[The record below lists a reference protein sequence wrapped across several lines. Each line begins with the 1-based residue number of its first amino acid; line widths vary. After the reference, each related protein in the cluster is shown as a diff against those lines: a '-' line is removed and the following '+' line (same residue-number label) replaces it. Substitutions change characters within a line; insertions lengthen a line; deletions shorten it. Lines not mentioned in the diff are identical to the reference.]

1 MAHKETS
8 YSFKPDWQYNKEA
21 RDNLDNM
28 KKRIQKYQERLNDT
42 NKDYG
47 SRAYKIHEIIITGYL
62 RDLNEI
68 SKVFAD
74 QGDEEWDNFWD
85 NFKKIAKDEVDII
98 KNEFPLYFE
107 KYNKLN
113 NMEKLIKWISYISP
127 KRFTPKRIRSPK
139 RLPEK
144 LNKGGDI
151 HKHFQKIRK
160 HQGIH
165 QSGGK
170 KGKLKKGYKY
180 SGKKTKTGL
189 SIIVKVSK

>member
-1 MAHKETS
+1 MANEETS
-8 YSFKPDWQYNKEA
+8 YSFKPDGQYNKDA

-28 KKRIQKYQERLNDT
+28 KKRIQKYQERLNNT

-47 SRAYKIHEIIITGYL
+47 SRVDKIHEIIITGYL
-62 RDLNEI
+62 RDLNEM

-74 QGDEEWDNFWD
+74 QGNQEWNYFWD
-85 NFKKIAKDEVDII
+85 NFRKIAKDEINII
-98 KNEFPLYFE
+98 KNEFPRYFK

-113 NMEKLIKWISYISP
+113 NMEKLIKLISHISP
-127 KRFTPKRIRSPK
+127 KSTRRSK
-139 RLPEK
+139 RLSEK